1 MIIKKIS
8 FFAASIISLL
18 IIQFLFLNNSNSQEN
33 NSKRYSEDSGILSIM
48 YHRFNENKYP
58 STNIKMDIFD
68 QQMKSIKELG
78 YEFYDPKL
86 FISQFGEPKKNKL
99 REVIGNGRIVL
110 FGLPGAFTS
119 TCSKLHLPGFVAN
132 ADKIKAKG
140 IENIFCLSV
149 NDPYVMNGWGEINN
163 TGDKIKMLSDPY
175 LLFTKAIGAEVD
187 RNAKGM
193 GIRSNRYLMVIEN
206 FTIVNIHVEK
216 ETKECG
222 LTSAEN
228 LLNNLI

>member
-1 MIIKKIS
+1 MKLKIKDQ
-8 FFAASIISLL
+8 LPDW
-18 IIQFLFLNNSNSQEN
+18 E
-33 NSKRYSEDSGILSIM
+33 
-48 YHRFNENKYP
+48 
-58 STNIKMDIFD
+58 IFQLVD
-68 QQMKSIKELG
+68 
-78 YEFYDPKL
+78 
-86 FISQFGEPKKNKL
+86 GEPQKSKL
-99 REVIGNGRIVL
+99 RETIGNGKVVL

-132 ADKIKAKG
+132 AEKIKAKG

-163 TGDKIKMLSDPY
+163 TGNKIKMLSDPY
-175 LLFTKAIGAEVD
+175 LLFTKSIGAEVD

-206 FTIVNIHVEK
+206 FTIINIHEEK

-228 LLNNLI
+228 LLDNLL

>member
-1 MIIKKIS
+1 MKIKTKDQIPDT
-8 FFAASIISLL
+8 
-18 IIQFLFLNNSNSQEN
+18 E
-33 NSKRYSEDSGILSIM
+33 
-48 YHRFNENKYP
+48 
-58 STNIKMDIFD
+58 IFHLVD
-68 QQMKSIKELG
+68 
-78 YEFYDPKL
+78 
-86 FISQFGEPKKNKL
+86 GEPQKNKL
-99 REVIGNGRIVL
+99 SEIIGNRKIVL

-132 ADKIKAKG
+132 ADKIKSKG

-163 TGDKIKMLSDPY
+163 IGNKIKMLADPY

-193 GIRSNRYLMVIEN
+193 GFRSNRYLMVVEN
-206 FTIVNIHVEK
+206 FTVVNIHVEK

-222 LTSAEN
+222 LTSAES
-228 LLNNLI
+228 LLNSFL

>member
-1 MIIKKIS
+1 MKLKINDQ
-8 FFAASIISLL
+8 IPDT
-18 IIQFLFLNNSNSQEN
+18 E
-33 NSKRYSEDSGILSIM
+33 
-48 YHRFNENKYP
+48 
-58 STNIKMDIFD
+58 IFQLVD
-68 QQMKSIKELG
+68 
-78 YEFYDPKL
+78 
-86 FISQFGEPKKNKL
+86 GEPQKSNL
-99 REVIGNGRIVL
+99 REIIGNGKIVL

-119 TCSKLHLPGFVAN
+119 TCSKLHLPGFVAH

-149 NDPYVMNGWGEINN
+149 NDPYVMNSWGEINN

-175 LLFTKAIGAEVD
+175 LSFTKSIGAEVD

-193 GIRSNRYLMVIEN
+193 GIRSNRYLMVIKN
-206 FTIVNIHVEK
+206 FTVVNIHEEK

-228 LLNNLI
+228 LLDNLL

>member
-1 MIIKKIS
+1 MKLKIKDQIPDTEI
-8 FFAASIISLL
+8 FQL
-18 IIQFLFLNNSNSQEN
+18 I
-33 NSKRYSEDSGILSIM
+33 
-48 YHRFNENKYP
+48 H
-58 STNIKMDIFD
+58 
-68 QQMKSIKELG
+68 
-78 YEFYDPKL
+78 
-86 FISQFGEPKKNKL
+86 GEPQKIKL
-99 REVIGNGRIVL
+99 KEVVGNGKIVL

-140 IENIFCLSV
+140 IQNIFCLSA

-175 LLFTKAIGAEVD
+175 LSFTKAIGAEVD
-187 RNAKGM
+187 RNSKGM

-206 FTIVNIHVEK
+206 FTVDNIYVEK

-228 LLNNLI
+228 LLNHLL

>member
-1 MIIKKIS
+1 MKLKINDQ
-8 FFAASIISLL
+8 IPDT
-18 IIQFLFLNNSNSQEN
+18 E
-33 NSKRYSEDSGILSIM
+33 
-48 YHRFNENKYP
+48 
-58 STNIKMDIFD
+58 IFQLVD
-68 QQMKSIKELG
+68 
-78 YEFYDPKL
+78 
-86 FISQFGEPKKNKL
+86 GEPEKSNL
-99 REVIGNGRIVL
+99 REIIGNGKIVL

-119 TCSKLHLPGFVAN
+119 TCSKLHLPGFVVN

-140 IENIFCLSV
+140 IQGIFCLSV

-163 TGDKIKMLSDPY
+163 TLDKIKMLSDPY

-193 GIRSNRYLMVIEN
+193 GIRSNRYLLVIEN
-206 FTIVNIHVEK
+206 FTVINIHVEK

-228 LLNNLI
+228 LLNHLL

>member
-1 MIIKKIS
+1 MKLKIKDQ
-8 FFAASIISLL
+8 LPDT
-18 IIQFLFLNNSNSQEN
+18 E
-33 NSKRYSEDSGILSIM
+33 
-48 YHRFNENKYP
+48 
-58 STNIKMDIFD
+58 IFQLVD
-68 QQMKSIKELG
+68 
-78 YEFYDPKL
+78 
-86 FISQFGEPKKNKL
+86 GEPHKSKL
-99 REVIGNGRIVL
+99 REVIGRRKIVL

-119 TCSKLHLPGFVAN
+119 TCSKLHLPGFVSN
-132 ADKIKAKG
+132 ADKIKTKG

-163 TGDKIKMLSDPY
+163 TGNKIKMLSDPY
-175 LLFTKAIGAEVD
+175 LSFTKLIGAEVD

-206 FTIVNIHVEK
+206 FTVVNIHVEK

>member
-1 MIIKKIS
+1 MKLKIKDQI
-8 FFAASIISLL
+8 
-18 IIQFLFLNNSNSQEN
+18 
-33 NSKRYSEDSGILSIM
+33 
-48 YHRFNENKYP
+48 
-58 STNIKMDIFD
+58 TNTEIFQLVD
-68 QQMKSIKELG
+68 
-78 YEFYDPKL
+78 
-86 FISQFGEPKKNKL
+86 GEPQKNKL
-99 REVIGNGRIVL
+99 REIIGSGKIVL

-119 TCSKLHLPGFVAN
+119 TCSKLHLPGFVSN
-132 ADKIKAKG
+132 ADNIKAKG
-140 IENIFCLSV
+140 IEKIFCLSV

-163 TGDKIKMLSDPY
+163 TGNSIKMLSDPY

-187 RNAKGM
+187 RNEKGM

-206 FTIVNIHVEK
+206 FTIVNVHVEK

>member
-1 MIIKKIS
+1 MKLKINDQLPDTEI
-8 FFAASIISLL
+8 FQL
-18 IIQFLFLNNSNSQEN
+18 IN
-33 NSKRYSEDSGILSIM
+33 
-48 YHRFNENKYP
+48 
-58 STNIKMDIFD
+58 
-68 QQMKSIKELG
+68 
-78 YEFYDPKL
+78 
-86 FISQFGEPKKNKL
+86 GEPQKNNF
-99 REVIGNGRIVL
+99 REIIGNGKIVL

-187 RNAKGM
+187 RNSKGM
-193 GIRSNRYLMVIEN
+193 GIRSNRYAMIVENLEVI
-206 FTIVNIHVEK
+206 NIQVEK
-216 ETKECG
+216 ETKQCG
-222 LTSAEN
+222 LSSANGILE
-228 LLNNLI
+228 II